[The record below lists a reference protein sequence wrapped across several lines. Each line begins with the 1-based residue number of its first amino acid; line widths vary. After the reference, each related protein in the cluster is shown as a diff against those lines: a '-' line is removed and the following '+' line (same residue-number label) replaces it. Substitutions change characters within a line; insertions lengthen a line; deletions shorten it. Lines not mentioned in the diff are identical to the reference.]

1 MLEQI
6 VIISL
11 IITAIYISMADGML
25 LHPVRRF
32 ICRVCDY
39 LHCSTLRKPLCECVV
54 CMGGIYTLAIYP
66 LLYGLSWQVLPVMLG
81 VIGLNTLISALTCHL
96 HE

>member
-11 IITAIYISMADGML
+11 IITAIYISMTDGML

-32 ICRVCDY
+32 ICIVCDI
-39 LHCSTLRKPLCECVV
+39 LHCPILRKPLCECVV

-66 LLYGLSWQVLPVMLG
+66 LLYGLSWQILPVMLG
-81 VIGLNTLISALTCHL
+81 VIGLNTLISTQLCKIID
-96 HE
+96 

>member
-11 IITAIYISMADGML
+11 IITAIYISMSDGML
-25 LHPVRRF
+25 LHSVRRF
-32 ICRVCDY
+32 ICQVCDY
-39 LHCSTLRKPLCECVV
+39 LHCPTLRKPLCECVV

-66 LLYGLSWQVLPVMLG
+66 LLYGISWQVLPVMLG
-81 VIGLNTLISALTCHL
+81 VIGLNTIISTQLCKII
-96 HE
+96 E